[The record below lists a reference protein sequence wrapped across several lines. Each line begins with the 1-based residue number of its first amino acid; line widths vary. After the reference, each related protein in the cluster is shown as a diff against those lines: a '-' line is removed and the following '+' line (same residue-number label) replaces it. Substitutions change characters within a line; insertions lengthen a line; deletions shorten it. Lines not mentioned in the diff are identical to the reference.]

1 MATERETAAPGP
13 CRSED
18 ERMLDR
24 RVTILETRFDTILPL
39 LATKADLAELRGE
52 FRAKFAELEAKLAQ
66 IKAELKEQIRAES
79 ARQSR
84 WMATMAITMVLGFGG
99 MFVTLLTLLPR

>member
-1 MATERETAAPGP
+1 
-13 CRSED
+13 
-18 ERMLDR
+18 MLDR

-39 LATKADLAELRGE
+39 LATKTDLAELRGE
-52 FRAKFAELEAKLAQ
+52 FMTKLAET
-66 IKAELKEQIRAES
+66 KAELKAEIRAES
-79 ARQSR
+79 ARLSR

>member
-1 MATERETAAPGP
+1 MTTERETAAPGP
-13 CRSED
+13 PRSED

-24 RVTILETRFDTILPL
+24 RVTILETRFDTILPM

-52 FRAKFAELEAKLAQ
+52 FRARFAELEAKLAQ

-84 WMATMAITMVLGFGG
+84 WMATMVITMALGFGG
-99 MFVTLLTLLPR
+99 ILAALLKLAPL